1 MIKAEFIL
9 HRNQERIKLVFGFD
23 DAIKAKV
30 RSVVGSAWSQTNRA
44 WLVPNN
50 AETREQLKMLFPE
63 LVLPEVQKKEPE
75 KELPVLADSKSD
87 FLFSKSDYSL
97 RNKIRILVNYRFIRV
112 KCPKNEKDIQFFRG
126 IKYCYWRAEG
136 FYWEMPHSEDNFE
149 MVNIYFGG
157 RIDSFEEDDSK
168 PVRKKSLTTQAGI
181 DLRNKVIDLEGL
193 KQIDDLMLLFRKWL
207 EHKRYSESTIDTYS
221 EIVRIFLKFTHPKP
235 PHEVVAEDMVCFVNE
250 YIIPNG
256 LSYSYQNQAVNGA
269 KLFFREVIKSK
280 LNVEKFE
287 RPRREHKLPNVLSKE
302 EIKAILGSL
311 KNKKHKTA
319 LSLIYACGLRRGE
332 LLNLK
337 LGDVDSKRG
346 VLKILKSKG
355 KKDRIVPIS
364 DNIIHMLR
372 EYYEEEKPVTW
383 LFEGQKKD
391 TQYSATSLS
400 EVLESAVTK
409 ANIKKPVTLHWLRH
423 SYATHLLEAGT
434 DLRYIQELLGHKSSK
449 TTEIYTHVST
459 KSLQKIKSP
468 FDDL

>member
-1 MIKAEFIL
+1 MIKADYIL

-30 RSVVGSAWSQTNRA
+30 RSIEGSAWSQTNKA
-44 WLVPNN
+44 WLVPNTP
-50 AETREQLKMLFPE
+50 EVIKQLNLLFPD
-63 LVLPEVQKKEPE
+63 LNLPKKEE
-75 KELPVLADSKSD
+75 KEKKILPAKMEEKSSFKFYQNNYSEKD
-87 FLFSKSDYSL
+87 ILKILVDY
-97 RNKIRILVNYRFIRV
+97 RKIKIR
-112 KCPKNEKDIQFFRG
+112 CPKNDKDIQFFRG
-126 IKYCYWRAEG
+126 IKYCYWMPQD
-136 FYWEMPHSEDNFE
+136 FYWEMPHSEDNLE
-149 MVNIYFGG
+149 MVKIYFGD
-157 RIDSFEEDDSK
+157 RIGSFEEDESL
-168 PVRKKSLTTQAGI
+168 PVRKKALVTQVAI
-181 DLRNKVIDLEGL
+181 NLKNKVIEAEGL
-193 KQIDDLMLLFRKWL
+193 KQIGDLILLFRKWL

-221 EIVRIFLKFTHPKP
+221 EIVRIFLKFTYPKP

-250 YIIPNG
+250 YIIPNK
-256 LSYSYQNQAVNGA
+256 LSYSYQNQAVNGC

-280 LNVEKFE
+280 LNVDKFE

-346 VLKILKSKG
+346 VLKILNSKG